1 MDGAGSKPKG
11 KDITIDLDSWN
22 EFKRIGKGRFNSGVL
37 YVLDIMIFNEIRELV
52 LSTVPPPNGYRG
64 IWAVDG
70 AVDLRKKRVYLPY
83 EFITYTRKMGN
94 GNLSV
99 GLRSIL
105 RHYQR
110 LSRKG
115 VLKLR
120 PQETPQTDQPT
131 QREEYGSQQI

>member
-1 MDGAGSKPKG
+1 MEGVESKPKG

-22 EFKRIGKGRFNSGVL
+22 EFKRIGKGKFNTGVL
-37 YVLDIMIFNEIRELV
+37 YVLGILIYNDVSDVVIP
-52 LSTVPPPNGYRG
+52 SVPAPKGYRG

-70 AVDLRKKRVYLPY
+70 AVDLRKKRIYLPL
-83 EFITYTRKMGN
+83 EFVTYSKKMGQ

-99 GLRSIL
+99 GIRSIL
-105 RHYQR
+105 LHYKR

-120 PQETPQTDQPT
+120 PAPT
-131 QREEYGSQQI
+131 LESDS

>member
-1 MDGAGSKPKG
+1 MKAVDTKAKG
-11 KDITIDLDSWN
+11 KDITIDLESWN

-37 YVLDIMIFNEIRELV
+37 YVLDIMIYNRIRDLV
-52 LSTVPPPNGYRG
+52 LSTVAAPDGYRG

-83 EFITYTRKMGN
+83 EFISYSREMGN

-120 PQETPQTDQPT
+120 TDETSQNDQPT
-131 QREEYGSQQI
+131 Q

>member
-1 MDGAGSKPKG
+1 MRGIESKPKG

-22 EFKRIGKGRFNSGVL
+22 EFKRIGKGKFNSGVL
-37 YVLDIMIFNEIRELV
+37 YVLDILIYNEITDV
-52 LSTVPPPNGYRG
+52 VVPNVPVPQGYRG

-70 AVDLRKKRVYLPY
+70 ATDLRKKRVYLPI
-83 EFITYTRKMGN
+83 EFVTYSKEMGQ

-99 GLRSIL
+99 GIRSVL
-105 RHYQR
+105 LHYKR

-120 PQETPQTDQPT
+120 PAPDSNPKLTDP
-131 QREEYGSQQI
+131 SA

>member
-1 MDGAGSKPKG
+1 MKAVESKPKG

-22 EFKRIGKGRFNSGVL
+22 EFKRIGKGKFNSGVL
-37 YVLDIMIFNEIRELV
+37 YVLDILIYNEV
-52 LSTVPPPNGYRG
+52 TDVVVPNVPVPKGYRG

-70 AVDLRKKRVYLPY
+70 ATDLRKKRVYLPI
-83 EFITYTRKMGN
+83 EFVTYSKEMGQ

-99 GLRSIL
+99 GIRSVL
-105 RHYQR
+105 LHYKK

-120 PQETPQTDQPT
+120 PAPVVSNDSLTDPVA
-131 QREEYGSQQI
+131 

>member
-1 MDGAGSKPKG
+1 MNVVETGPLG

-22 EFKRIGKGRFNSGVL
+22 EYKRIGKGRFNSGVL
-37 YVLDIMIFNEIRELV
+37 YVLDILIYNEV
-52 LSTVPPPNGYRG
+52 SNVVVPSVPAPKGYRG

-83 EFITYTRKMGN
+83 EFITYAKTMGQ
-94 GNLSV
+94 GSLSV

-105 RHYQR
+105 LHYQR

-115 VLKLR
+115 NLKLR
-120 PQETPQTDQPT
+120 PKAPL
-131 QREEYGSQQI
+131 